1 RLRAFEGS
9 LRCAK
14 NREKTGTD
22 QAVVAILQGVS
33 NSIRGIYTTKA
44 SGDFECT
51 FVSENIE
58 QILGYRFRHYDGHYR
73 WFQDSF
79 KTVHDD
85 SGQPVEIVLKPQRR
99 VDFNPNSMGCPP
111 SGSTQHP
118 S

>member
-1 RLRAFEGS
+1 M
-9 LRCAK
+9 
-14 NREKTGTD
+14 
-22 QAVVAILQGVS
+22 AILQGVS

-44 SGDFECT
+44 SGDFKCT

-118 S
+118 SR